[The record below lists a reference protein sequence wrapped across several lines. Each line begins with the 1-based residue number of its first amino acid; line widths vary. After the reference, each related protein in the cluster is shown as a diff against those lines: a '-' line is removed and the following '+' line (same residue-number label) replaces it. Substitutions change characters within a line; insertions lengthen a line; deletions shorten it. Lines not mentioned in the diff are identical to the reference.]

1 MAEYPQQHIKSLDA
15 VAGKEGMSLI
25 TLILLDM
32 VAVVVGVYIV
42 GMIAN
47 AIV

>member
-1 MAEYPQQHIKSLDA
+1 MAEYPVHHIKALDA
-15 VAGKEGMSLI
+15 VATKEGMSLVV
-25 TLILLDM
+25 LILLVM
-32 VAVVVGVYIV
+32 AVVVVATYIV

>member
-1 MAEYPQQHIKSLDA
+1 MAEYPSHHIKALDA
-15 VAGKEGMSLI
+15 VATKEGMSLV

-32 VAVVVGVYIV
+32 VVVVVAIYIV

>member
-1 MAEYPQQHIKSLDA
+1 MAEYPEHHIKALDA
-15 VAGKEGMSLI
+15 VATKEGMSLV

-32 VAVVVGVYIV
+32 VVVVVAIYIV

>member
-15 VAGKEGMSLI
+15 VATKEGTSLL
-25 TLILLDM
+25 TLIPLDM
-32 VAVVVGVYIV
+32 VVVVVAVYIV

>member
-1 MAEYPQQHIKSLDA
+1 MAEYPEQHIKSLDA
-15 VAGKEGMSLI
+15 VAGKEGISLL

-32 VAVVVGVYIV
+32 VVVVVAVYIV